1 MKKIAG
7 ILVALALAGIFLV
20 NGCSNEKAEI
30 VAEVNGTKLTREQLD
45 QKVDQFKS
53 MFEMQ
58 GFQFDGDEG
67 KEMLALLERE
77 SLNQLIMETVLHDE
91 AKKHDISVS
100 KEDIQASYDEIVAP
114 YGEKAFNEML
124 KQQNLTEKQVKADI
138 ELMLLQDRLYDKLT
152 AGVAIGDDQV
162 KDYYNAHKEDLIQ
175 YRASHIL
182 ITPDE
187 NAEDQE
193 EANRQAKAKA
203 ESLIRELNQGADF
216 AQLAKDNSADGSA
229 ANGGDLGQYFTRKES
244 PYITEFTEAA
254 VSLAVG
260 EHTQEPVETIFGY
273 HIIKLTDKKES
284 FEELKDDLRARLE
297 KEEKNKLFDEYFAKA
312 MDEAEI
318 INYLEEDTNE
328 Q

>member
-1 MKKIAG
+1 MV
-7 ILVALALAGIFLV
+7 LLLAGIFLV
-20 NGCSNEKAEI
+20 SGCSNEKADI

-77 SLNQLIMETVLHDE
+77 SLNQLIMETVLHEE
-91 AKKHDISVS
+91 AKKHNISVS
-100 KEDIQASYDEIVAP
+100 KEEIQASYDEIVAP
-114 YGEKAFNEML
+114 YGEKAFKEML
-124 KQQNLTEKQVKADI
+124 KQQNLTEKQIKADI
-138 ELMLLQDRLYDKLT
+138 ELMLLQDRLFDKLT
-152 AGVAIGDDQV
+152 AEVTVEDDQV
-162 KDYYNAHKEDLIQ
+162 RDYYNAHKEDLVQ

-187 NAEDQE
+187 NAENQE

-260 EHTQEPVETIFGY
+260 EYTQEPVETIFGY

-284 FEELKDDLRARLE
+284 FEELKDDLQARLE
-297 KEEKNKLFDEYFAKA
+297 KEEKNRIFDEYFAKA

-318 INYLEEDTNE
+318 INYLDKDTN
-328 Q
+328 

>member
-1 MKKIAG
+1 M
-7 ILVALALAGIFLV
+7 VLALAVIFLV
-20 NGCSNEKAEI
+20 SGCSNEKADI

-45 QKVDQFKS
+45 QKVDQYKS

-77 SLNQLIMETVLHDE
+77 SLNQLIMETVLYDE
-91 AKKHDISVS
+91 AKKHNISVS
-100 KEDIQASYDEIVAP
+100 KEEIQASYDEIVAP
-114 YGEKAFNEML
+114 YGEKAFKEML
-124 KQQNLTEKQVKADI
+124 KQQNLTEKQIKADI
-138 ELMLLQDRLYDKLT
+138 ELMLLQNRLFDKLT
-152 AGVAIGDDQV
+152 AEVTIGDEQV
-162 KDYYNAHKEDLIQ
+162 KNYYNAHKEDLVQ

-187 NAEDQE
+187 NAEDQD

-203 ESLIRELNQGADF
+203 ESLIKELNQGADF
-216 AQLAKDNSADGSA
+216 AQLAKDNSTDGSA

-284 FEELKDDLRARLE
+284 FEELKDDLQARLE